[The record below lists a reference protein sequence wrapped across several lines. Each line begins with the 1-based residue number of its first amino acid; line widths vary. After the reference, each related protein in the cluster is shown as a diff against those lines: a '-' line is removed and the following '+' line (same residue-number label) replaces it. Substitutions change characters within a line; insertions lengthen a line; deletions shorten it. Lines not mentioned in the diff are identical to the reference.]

1 MSMVVNPSLVS
12 ATAPNQP
19 TAAEGGKFQ
28 EDLRFAGDYR
38 ERVAFQLV
46 DEYMKDGMG
55 AAEISLP
62 IAYNAP
68 FGSTNEVAVRY
79 PVSPRHS
86 IRNGAIFLDPNGPSR
101 TRCVV
106 IRLYKG
112 VSSLGQAQMSIGR
125 QKIDPETCGR
135 TLTFEPF
142 VELDRMVEKTRQ
154 CQARGDKD
162 CVLYTNI
169 TKNKRDGKS
178 FEAIRTSTMS
188 GVAAP

>member
-1 MSMVVNPSLVS
+1 MRKPVGIAVIVSAALGLCGCGPREGTAGAPTLSMVVNPSLVS

-86 IRNGAIFLDPNGPSR
+86 IRNGAIFLDPNGPS
-101 TRCVV
+101 
-106 IRLYKG
+106 
-112 VSSLGQAQMSIGR
+112 
-125 QKIDPETCGR
+125 P
-135 TLTFEPF
+135 
-142 VELDRMVEKTRQ
+142 
-154 CQARGDKD
+154 
-162 CVLYTNI
+162 
-169 TKNKRDGKS
+169 
-178 FEAIRTSTMS
+178 
-188 GVAAP
+188 AP